1 MAKQGGILGIR
12 GTVGGLTFRR
22 DGSVSQAPAKR
33 QITAPR
39 SLENGREFGTAA
51 TAGKLLR
58 DGLRAAIS
66 NIPAK
71 GLAGRMTQV
80 MRRIVGEDATSVRG
94 ARKVLKANIGQLMGF
109 ELNLTAA
116 LSSVFYATYSVTVI
130 DGAGQ
135 STISIPSINPL
146 TDLAAPQGATHFA
159 VVADGV
165 VADFEAG
172 TSEPASM
179 TLQPAA
185 SLTGGVLVD
194 QDIAVAFAKPPAP
207 NESVVMALGV
217 VFYQEINDEL
227 YPLANGAYAPL
238 AIVCAY

>member
-12 GTVGGLTFRR
+12 GTVGGLTFRS
-22 DGSVSQAPAKR
+22 DGSISQKPGKR
-33 QITAPR
+33 TITAVR
-39 SLENGREFGTAA
+39 TLESGREFGTAA
-51 TAGKLLR
+51 SAGKLLR
-58 DGLRAAIS
+58 DGLRATIA
-66 NIPAK
+66 NIP
-71 GLAGRMTQV
+71 GRLAGRVMRV
-80 MRRIVGEDATSVRG
+80 MRRIVGEDATNVRG
-94 ARKVLKANIGQLMGF
+94 ARQVLKANIGQLLGF
-109 ELNLTAA
+109 ELNPTAA
-116 LSSVFYATYSVTVI
+116 LASVFYAPYAVTPV

-146 TDLAAPQGATHFA
+146 TNLAAPQGATHFA

-165 VADFEAG
+165 LADFEAG
-172 TSEPASM
+172 TSRPAAT

-217 VFYQEINDEL
+217 VFYQQINDEL
-227 YPLANGAYAPL
+227 YPLANGAYSPL